1 MADNKKEIKVDH
13 NYKRFQSI
21 STVVI
26 LLAVIVIV
34 AILVLTRFINGKAG
48 IGKVDVDRLSTAVT
62 DDINRV
68 EEVTSWVD
76 VENKKLNLPEEL
88 VDNTDLIGINERNT
102 ALLTQ
107 AAAGA
112 DKQTSNFM
120 VSPVG
125 LDAMLQMAQYGAAGD
140 TLEQLKSFV
149 GSAELD
155 LNSEAVN
162 SANIVAVNTQDSR
175 ARIKDA
181 YESLLENSENIEAS
195 IEEVTSAN
203 KTTLADK
210 LNNQI
215 SELTNGQI
223 ASPIA
228 SDTFTQ
234 ENFIALLVNVL
245 HFKGTWADVTETG
258 YQTEDNF
265 KFKTVDGE
273 KLIVPAVCMIGNS
286 RTNSIRYYTTPTVKA
301 FSVDYAED
309 EGRYRFYGFLPN
321 KGGEIRLS
329 DLDLTNLKEP
339 NDGAEKYFV
348 DVRIPKFKF
357 DSSTT
362 LNDTL
367 KGLGLTDMFDSTKAD
382 FSEGFEVADGYNVYF
397 SLVKQDTAIDFNEK
411 GTEASAVTQG
421 TMEVK
426 SAVEQVPETY
436 ELNFDRPFLFMI
448 YDTQLSKPL
457 FVGQVYNPAE

>member
-21 STVVI
+21 STVII

-48 IGKVDVDRLSTAVT
+48 ISKVDVDRLSTAVT

-68 EEVTSWVD
+68 EEVTSWID

-88 VDNTDLIGINERNT
+88 VDNTDLIGINERN
-102 ALLTQ
+102 ASLLTQ

-125 LDAMLQMAQYGAAGD
+125 LDAMLQMAQYGAAGG

-149 GSAELD
+149 GSTELD

-162 SANIVAVNTQDSR
+162 SANIVAVNMQDSR

-181 YESLLENSENIEAS
+181 YKSLLENSENIEAS

-223 ASPIA
+223 TSPIA

-265 KFKTVDGE
+265 EFKTVDGE
-273 KLIVPAVCMIGNS
+273 KLMVPAVCMTGNS

-367 KGLGLTDMFDSTKAD
+367 KGLGLTDMFDSAKAD

-421 TMEVK
+421 MMEVT
-426 SAVEQVPETY
+426 SAVQQVPETY